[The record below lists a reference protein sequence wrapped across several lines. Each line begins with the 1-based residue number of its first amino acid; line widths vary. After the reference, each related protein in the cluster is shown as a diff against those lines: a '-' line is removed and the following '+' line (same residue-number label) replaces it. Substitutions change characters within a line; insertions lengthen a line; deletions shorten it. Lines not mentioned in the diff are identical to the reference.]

1 MVAIVHQPGA
11 RPHRRSRASSRPLP
25 ICGRDCYNHRLS
37 LMRRAALS
45 LTTLLACNPNAPAS
59 SEPSTSSSA
68 DSDTTATTVAPGSSG
83 APTSGGDTSGTGTT
97 GEPDPETALMV
108 HSFGKYTMQPFEE
121 TEPCVQWTLN
131 NEQAV
136 YINTVTLANDGGFH
150 HSNWLVVPESQF
162 AGEDGYFNCWD
173 RGFSELQAAITG
185 TVLFA
190 QSTQSRY
197 EAQELPEGVVIKVPP
212 RHKLIA
218 GVHLLNLSSEAT
230 DSELRMGLSLI
241 HPRDVTTIVAPFRL
255 NYQDLKIPPLAQSRF
270 TGECMLA
277 DPYKAK
283 SGVALDLKLYHV
295 LPHYHYLGN
304 YFSVEII
311 GGPRDGEQIFLH
323 TGFNADG
330 NGRTYSPPID
340 LGGALGL
347 RFTCGYDNWRDKE
360 INYGIG
366 DQEMCTMLG
375 LADMRVMMN
384 GSVDGGTALTGN
396 DGEILEFSGGCSVFA
411 LPKSKAQTMPTPEE
425 QSGPLYVPPA
435 ADGDLDLDPV
445 KPCVDVPL
453 DAVALEPPTLAS
465 LRETVFNPSC
475 TFSSCHGGKAPVS
488 VRLDG
493 ADLHAVLL
501 GQASGPD
508 IDMPLVD
515 PGKPENSWLY
525 QLLSRC
531 EPGDGAGNIHTHMP
545 YNAPTLLE
553 PRLVAKLRAWISA
566 GAPAQ

>member
-1 MVAIVHQPGA
+1 
-11 RPHRRSRASSRPLP
+11 
-25 ICGRDCYNHRLS
+25 
-37 LMRRAALS
+37 MRCTVLALI
-45 LTTLLACNPNAPAS
+45 TLLACSPTTPAS
-59 SEPSTSSSA
+59 STASTSTGA
-68 DSDTTATTVAPGSSG
+68 DSGTTTTTTASGTSG
-83 APTSGGDTSGTGTT
+83 APTTGEPGSGTGTT
-97 GEPDPETALMV
+97 GEPAPETALIV
-108 HSFGKYTMQPFEE
+108 HSFGKYTMQPFAE
-121 TEPCVQWTLN
+121 TEPCAQWTLN
-131 NEQAV
+131 NEEAV
-136 YINTVTLANDGGFH
+136 YVNTVTLANDGGFH

-162 AGEDGYFNCWD
+162 AGEDGYFNCYD
-173 RGFSELQAAITG
+173 RGFNELQAAITG

-212 RHKLIA
+212 HHKVVA
-218 GVHLLNLSSEAT
+218 GVHLLNLSSEAL
-230 DSELRMGLSLI
+230 DSELRMGLTLT
-241 HPRDVTTIVAPFRL
+241 HPRDVDTIVAPFRL
-255 NYQDLKIPPLAQSRF
+255 NYQDLRIPALSQSQF
-270 TGECMLA
+270 SGDCMFA
-277 DPYKAK
+277 DAYKQK

-304 YFSVEII
+304 YFSVEIL
-311 GGPRDGEQIFLH
+311 GGPRDGEQVFLH

-330 NGRTYSPPID
+330 NGRTYNPPID
-340 LGGALGL
+340 LTGADGL

-366 DQEMCTMLG
+366 DQEMCVMLG

-384 GSVDGGTALTGN
+384 GSVDGGTMLTGA
-396 DGEILEFSGGCSVFA
+396 DGDILQYSGFCSVFA
-411 LPKSKAQTMPTPEE
+411 LPKSQAQTMPTAEE
-425 QSGPLYVPPA
+425 KDAPLYVPPS

-445 KPCVDVPL
+445 KPCVDVPP
-453 DAVALEPPTLAS
+453 DAEPLEPATLAS
-465 LRETVFNPSC
+465 LRTTIFNPSC

-508 IDMPLVD
+508 TNMPLID
-515 PGKPENSWLY
+515 PGDPDNSWMY

-531 EPGDGAGNIHTHMP
+531 EPSDGAGNPHTHMP
-545 YNAPTLLE
+545 FNAPTLLE

-566 GAPAQ
+566 GAPAE

>member
-1 MVAIVHQPGA
+1 MVAIVHHPPRAVAATKPRPRTDLTAPA
-11 RPHRRSRASSRPLP
+11 RS
-25 ICGRDCYNHRLS
+25 CYNQWLT
-37 LMRRAALS
+37 LMRRAALP
-45 LTTLLACNPNAPAS
+45 LATLLACSPTTPAS
-59 SEPSTSSSA
+59 SATSSSSSGA
-68 DSDTTATTVAPGSSG
+68 ATDTSTSTSAPGTSSG
-83 APTSGGDTSGTGTT
+83 APTTGETGTGTT
-97 GEPDPETALMV
+97 GEPGPETALMV
-108 HSFGKYTMQPFEE
+108 HSFGKRTMQPLEE
-121 TEPCVQWTLN
+121 VEPCVQWTLG
-131 NEQAV
+131 NEQALYV
-136 YINTVTLANDGGFH
+136 NTVTLANDGGFH

-162 AGEDGYFNCWD
+162 PGDDGYFNCGD
-173 RGFSELQAAITG
+173 RGFNELQAAITG

-197 EAQELPEGVVIKVPP
+197 EAQELPQGVVVKVPP

-218 GVHLLNLSSEAT
+218 GVHLLNLSSEQV
-230 DSELRMGLSLI
+230 DSELRMGLALT
-241 HPRDVTTIVAPFRL
+241 HPRDVSTIVAPFRL
-255 NYQDLKIPPLAQSRF
+255 NYQDLKIPPLTQSRF
-270 TGECMLA
+270 SGDCMLA
-277 DPYKAK
+277 PAYKNK

-304 YFSVEII
+304 YFSVEIL

-330 NGRTYSPPID
+330 NGRTYDPPID
-340 LGGALGL
+340 LTGADGL

-366 DQEMCTMLG
+366 DQEMCVMLG

-384 GSVDGGTALTGN
+384 GSVDGGTTLTGADVGTLN
-396 DGEILEFSGGCSVFA
+396 YSGLCSVFA
-411 LPKSKAQTMPTPEE
+411 LPKSNAQTMPTAEE
-425 QSGPLYVPPA
+425 QDAPLYVPPA
-435 ADGDLDLDPV
+435 AEGDLDLDPV
-445 KPCVDVPL
+445 KPCVDVPPDTEPL
-453 DAVALEPPTLAS
+453 DPPTLAS
-465 LRETVFNPSC
+465 LRSTIFNPSC

-515 PGKPENSWLY
+515 PGKPDNSWLY

-531 EPGDGAGNIHTHMP
+531 EPSDSAGNPHTHMP

-566 GAPAQ
+566 GAPAD

>member
-1 MVAIVHQPGA
+1 
-11 RPHRRSRASSRPLP
+11 
-25 ICGRDCYNHRLS
+25 
-37 LMRRAALS
+37 MRRAALS
-45 LTTLLACNPNAPAS
+45 LSTLLACTPTTPAS
-59 SEPSTSSSA
+59 TAASSSSSA
-68 DSDTTATTVAPGSSG
+68 DTDTTTSTTAAPDTTVAP
-83 APTSGGDTSGTGTT
+83 TSGDTLADPGTT
-97 GEPDPETALMV
+97 GEPGPETALMV
-108 HSFGKYTMQPFEE
+108 HSFGKYTMKPFEE

-131 NEQAV
+131 NEQSV

-150 HSNWLVVPESQF
+150 HSNWLVVPEAQF
-162 AGEDGYFNCWD
+162 EGEDGFFDCWE

-197 EAQELPEGVVIKVPP
+197 ETQELPGGVVIKVPP

-218 GVHLLNLSSEAT
+218 GVHLLNLSSDPI
-230 DSELRMGLSLI
+230 DSELRMGLTLT
-241 HPRDVTTIVAPFRL
+241 HPRDVATIVAPFRL
-255 NYQDLKIPPLAQSRF
+255 NYQDLRIPALSQSRF
-270 TGECMLA
+270 TGECLLA

-304 YFSVEII
+304 YFSVEIV

-330 NGRTYSPPID
+330 NGRTYNPPID
-340 LGGALGL
+340 LSGALGL

-366 DQEMCTMLG
+366 DREMCTMLG

-384 GSVDGGTALTGN
+384 GSVDAGTKLDGS
-396 DGEILEFSGGCSVFA
+396 DGEALEFSGPCSVFA
-411 LPKSKAQTMPTPEE
+411 LPKNKAQSMPTPEE
-425 QSGPLYVPPA
+425 QDAPLYVPPA

-445 KPCVDVPL
+445 KPCVDVLPDAEALAPATL
-453 DAVALEPPTLAS
+453 DS
-465 LRETVFNPSC
+465 LRATLFNPSC
-475 TFSSCHGGKAPVS
+475 TFSSCHGGKSPVS

-501 GQASGPD
+501 AKASAT
-508 IDMPLVD
+508 DMPLVD
-515 PGKPENSWLY
+515 PGDPDNSWLY

-531 EPGDGAGNIHTHMP
+531 DPTDADGNPHTHMP
-545 YNAPTLLE
+545 YNAPTLLD
-553 PRLVAKLRAWISA
+553 PRLVGKLRAWISA